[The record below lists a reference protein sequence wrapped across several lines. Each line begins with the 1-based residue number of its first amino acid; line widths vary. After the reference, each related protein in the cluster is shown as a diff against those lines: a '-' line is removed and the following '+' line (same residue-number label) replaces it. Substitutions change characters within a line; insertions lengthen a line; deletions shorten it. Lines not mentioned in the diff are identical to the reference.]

1 MDVMNIHTIRKHTN
15 KDSCNNIFQMILL
28 MLEYVE
34 HEIDFR
40 IVFFLVFV
48 FQCIQIIFFNNK
60 VNTSI
65 KRKVHFLNHD
75 VYKNVLK
82 IWSYLSWRMENKT
95 LSTHYCNNFQ
105 HFFLSSHAVI
115 AWISLF
121 VFLKLITLSVCLLN
135 KIV

>member
-34 HEIDFR
+34 NEIDFR

-82 IWSYLSWRMENKT
+82 IWSFFSWRMENKT
-95 LSTHYCNNFQ
+95 LSTHYWNNFSTL
-105 HFFLSSHAVI
+105 FSIESCCDSL
-115 AWISLF
+115 ISLF
-121 VFLKLITLSVCLLN
+121 VSLKLITLSVCVLN